1 MDILRKEGILMEIRT
16 LMQKLKAL
24 LLALCLFLTTFAG
37 VRIKEI
43 AQLQGTRQVQILG
56 YGLVVGL
63 DGTGD
68 SRQSLIANQS
78 VRNMLKHFAITVPA
92 KRMNVR
98 NVAAVIVTANI
109 LPFVKVGSRID
120 VIVSS
125 LGDATSLEGGTL
137 LLTPLMGPDGQIYA
151 RAQGA
156 VSIGGFNINTIGG
169 EKVRR
174 NYALVGRVPAGAVLE
189 KEIKQNFTDGN
200 SISIILRNPDFTTAD
215 RIAKQVNQT
224 FGNGIAVA
232 KDAAQIVV
240 TIPANYKADG
250 KMVEFVSAI
259 ESLEIEPD
267 QIAKVVVN
275 ERTGTVV
282 IGENVTVSPVA
293 ISHGNLNV
301 QISAMPIISQPAP
314 FSRGQ
319 TVVVPQTQTN
329 VETEKSKVMVME
341 NATNVQQ
348 IAKALN
354 ALGVTSRDIIAI
366 FQALKE
372 VGALKAELIIM

>member
-24 LLALCLFLTTFAG
+24 LLVLFLFLTTFAG

-43 AQLQGTRQVQILG
+43 AQLQGARQVQILG

>member
-43 AQLQGTRQVQILG
+43 AQLQGARQVQILG

-240 TIPANYKADG
+240 TIPADYKADG

>member
-1 MDILRKEGILMEIRT
+1 MEIRT

-24 LLALCLFLTTFAG
+24 LLVLFLFLTTFAG

>member
-43 AQLQGTRQVQILG
+43 AQLQGARQVQILG

-301 QISAMPIISQPAP
+301 QISAMPIISQPPP

>member
-1 MDILRKEGILMEIRT
+1 MEIRT

-24 LLALCLFLTTFAG
+24 LLVLFLFLTTFAG

-43 AQLQGTRQVQILG
+43 AQLQGARQVQILG

-301 QISAMPIISQPAP
+301 QISAMPIISQPPP

>member
-24 LLALCLFLTTFAG
+24 LLVLCLFLTTFAG

-240 TIPANYKADG
+240 TIPADYKADG

>member
-43 AQLQGTRQVQILG
+43 AQLQGARQVQILG

>member
-24 LLALCLFLTTFAG
+24 LLVLCLFLTTFAG

-43 AQLQGTRQVQILG
+43 AQLQGARQVQILG

-240 TIPANYKADG
+240 TIPADYKADG

>member
-43 AQLQGTRQVQILG
+43 AQLQGARQVQILG

-224 FGNGIAVA
+224 FGNSIAVA

-240 TIPANYKADG
+240 TIPADYKADG

>member
-24 LLALCLFLTTFAG
+24 LLVLFLFLTTFAG

-43 AQLQGTRQVQILG
+43 AQLQGARQVQILG

-240 TIPANYKADG
+240 TIPADYKADG

-301 QISAMPIISQPAP
+301 QISAMPIISQPPP

>member
-43 AQLQGTRQVQILG
+43 AQLQGARQVQILG

-240 TIPANYKADG
+240 TIPADYKADG

-301 QISAMPIISQPAP
+301 QISAMPIISQPPP

-329 VETEKSKVMVME
+329 VETEKSRVMVME

>member
-24 LLALCLFLTTFAG
+24 LLVLCLFLTTFAG

-43 AQLQGTRQVQILG
+43 AQLQGARQVQILG

-301 QISAMPIISQPAP
+301 QISAMPIISQPPP